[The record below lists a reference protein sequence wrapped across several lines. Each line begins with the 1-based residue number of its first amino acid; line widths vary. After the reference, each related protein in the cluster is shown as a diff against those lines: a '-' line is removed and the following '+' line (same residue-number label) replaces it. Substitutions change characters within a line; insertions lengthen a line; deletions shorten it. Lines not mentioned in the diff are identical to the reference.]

1 MRLHGIDAEEL
12 NEPNGL
18 KAKAMMQFIIGS
30 NQVTCNLNGGK
41 SYERYVGT
49 CYVKGIDLGI
59 AMVAAGYAL
68 DCAHYSHG
76 VYRQFEPS
84 DARKHLIQ
92 KPYCYRTAYTVISL
106 PSLLRGQRNN
116 RTGNHATSANT
127 ASHLS

>member
-1 MRLHGIDAEEL
+1 MLKSFCLWLRLCSSITGHAYIIDGDTVIVQGYHVRLHGIDAEEL

-30 NQVTCNLNGGK
+30 NQVNCNLNGEK
-41 SYERYVGT
+41 SYDRYVGT

-76 VYRQFEPS
+76 MYRQFEPS

-92 KPYCYRTAYTVISL
+92 KPYC
-106 PSLLRGQRNN
+106 
-116 RTGNHATSANT
+116 
-127 ASHLS
+127 

>member
-1 MRLHGIDAEEL
+1 MFKGLCLWLRLCTSISGQAYPIDGDSVIVDGVHVRLHGIDAEEL

-18 KAKAMMQFIIGS
+18 KAKAMMQFIIGR
-30 NQVTCNLNGGK
+30 NEVTCNLNGEK

-49 CYVKGIDLGI
+49 CYVKGVDLGI

-76 VYRQFEPS
+76 MYRQFEPS

-92 KPYCYRTAYTVISL
+92 KPYC
-106 PSLLRGQRNN
+106 
-116 RTGNHATSANT
+116 
-127 ASHLS
+127 

>member
-1 MRLHGIDAEEL
+1 MLKSLCLALKLCTSISGQAFTLDGDTIVVEGIHVRLHGIDAEEL

-18 KAKAMMQFIIGS
+18 KAKAMMKFIIG
-30 NQVTCNLNGGK
+30 QDEVTCKLNGEK
-41 SYERYVGT
+41 SYDRYVGT

-92 KPYCYRTAYTVISL
+92 KPYC
-106 PSLLRGQRNN
+106 
-116 RTGNHATSANT
+116 
-127 ASHLS
+127 